1 MLLGL
6 CSFELH
12 FQGSSTY
19 ICSCRLGG
27 NVHREN
33 KHLFD
38 TFYARMYSDGAVSV
52 GGGGQ
57 KKIVILGLSNLCKFY
72 RECAV
77 TMQRPPHFT
86 VIVTGVVGE
95 VC

>member
-1 MLLGL
+1 M
-6 CSFELH
+6 
-12 FQGSSTY
+12 QT
-19 ICSCRLGG
+19 GG

-72 RECAV
+72 RE
-77 TMQRPPHFT
+77 
-86 VIVTGVVGE
+86 
-95 VC
+95 